1 MYMCNR
7 CKRILFSCYILN
19 YQNADTHL
27 RLLRDISII
36 NGSLKV
42 EDKIDEYTI
51 EDPKC
56 LCPNCTFPNCTF
68 IAKPLWGIF
77 EILQS
82 DSKGDTENQKKIR
95 KMVQDMY
102 ELAVKKGQTYLDFKD
117 VSLEEIITLKE
128 MLE

>member
-7 CKRILFSCYILN
+7 CKRILFSCHILN
-19 YQNADTHL
+19 YQNADMHL

-56 LCPNCTFPNCTF
+56 LCPNCTF
-68 IAKPLWGIF
+68 IAKPLWDIF

-82 DSKGDTENQKKIR
+82 DSKDDTENQKRIR
-95 KMVQDMY
+95 MMVQDMY
-102 ELAVKKGQTYLDFKD
+102 ELAVKKGQTYLDLKD